1 MRVLVTGAS
10 GNVGRFVV
18 KELQQ
23 LGEEVVACGTNKQ
36 KLTELFGSDVEVVTL
51 DFTRPDTFKEA
62 TENIDRVFLMRPP
75 HLGKAKD
82 MYPFI
87 DYLAKQSLQLVVFL
101 SLMGVSR
108 NPFPPHYRIE
118 KYIMQK
124 GLPYTH
130 VRPGFFM
137 QNISGVHA
145 EEIKEQNKVFVPAG
159 NSKTSFIDAR
169 DIGLAIA
176 KMLHQPEKHHD
187 KAYTLTG
194 KEALTYHQVAHIL
207 SKVTGKEILYEKP
220 SMLAYRKYYIEERQL
235 DPTYVTVT
243 MMLYLMTRLGTAKAV
258 TADFSEITGKEPTSF
273 KQFALDHVTTFQ

>member
-1 MRVLVTGAS
+1 
-10 GNVGRFVV
+10 
-18 KELQQ
+18 
-23 LGEEVVACGTNKQ
+23 
-36 KLTELFGSDVEVVTL
+36 
-51 DFTRPDTFKEA
+51 
-62 TENIDRVFLMRPP
+62 
-75 HLGKAKD
+75 
-82 MYPFI
+82 
-87 DYLAKQSLQLVVFL
+87 
-101 SLMGVSR
+101 
-108 NPFPPHYRIE
+108 
-118 KYIMQK
+118 
-124 GLPYTH
+124 LPYTH

-145 EEIKEQNKVFVPAG
+145 EEIKEQNKVCVPAG

-176 KMLHQPEKHHD
+176 MLLHQPKKHNK

-194 KEALTYHQVAHIL
+194 KEPLTYHQVAGIL
-207 SKVTGKEILYEKP
+207 SDVTGKDIVYEKP

>member
-10 GNVGRFVV
+10 GNVGRFVAN
-18 KELQQ
+18 ELLL
-23 LGEEVVACGTNKQ
+23 LGEDVVVAGTSKQ
-36 KLTELFGSDVEVVTL
+36 KLTELFGNDVEAVTL
-51 DFTRPDTFKEA
+51 DFTRPDTFKDA

-87 DYLAKQSLQLVVFL
+87 DHLSERSLQLVVFL

-118 KYIMQK
+118 KYIEQK
-124 GLPYTH
+124 HLPYTH

-145 EEIKEQNKVFVPAG
+145 KEIKEQNKVCIPAG
-159 NSKTSFIDAR
+159 NSETSFIDAR

-176 KMLHQPEKHHD
+176 KILHQPEKHHD

-194 KEALTYHQVAHIL
+194 KEALTYHQVADIL
-207 SKVTGKEILYEKP
+207 SNVTGKKINYEKP

-258 TADFSEITGKEPTSF
+258 TADFSELTGKEPTSF
-273 KQFALDHVTTFQ
+273 KQFALDHVAAFK

>member
-10 GNVGRFVV
+10 GNVGQFVV
-18 KELQQ
+18 KELQK
-23 LGEEVVACGTNKQ
+23 LGEEVVVSGTNKQ
-36 KLTELFGSDVEVVTL
+36 KLTELFGRDVEAVAL

-62 TENIDRVFLMRPP
+62 TKNIDRVFLMRPP

-87 DYLAKQSLQLVVFL
+87 DHLVKQFLQLVVFL

-118 KYIMQK
+118 KYIEQK
-124 GLPYTH
+124 HLPFTH

-159 NSKTSFIDAR
+159 NSETSFIDAR

-176 KMLHQPEKHHD
+176 KILHEPEKHHD

-194 KEALTYHQVAHIL
+194 KEALTYTQVADIL
-207 SKVTGKEILYEKP
+207 SDVTGKNIVYDKP

-243 MMLYLMTRLGTAKAV
+243 MMLYLMTRLGTAKPV
-258 TADFSEITGKEPTSF
+258 TADFTDITGKEPTSF
-273 KQFALDHVTTFQ
+273 KQFALDHVTAFK

>member
-23 LGEEVVACGTNKQ
+23 LGEEVVVAGTNKQ
-36 KLTELFGSDVEVVTL
+36 KLIGIFGSDVEAVTL

-87 DYLAKQSLQLVVFL
+87 DHLSEQSLQLVVFL
-101 SLMGVSR
+101 SLMGVRR

-118 KYIMQK
+118 KYIEQQH
-124 GLPYTH
+124 LPYTH
-130 VRPGFFM
+130 VRPDFFM

-159 NSKTSFIDAR
+159 NSETSFIDGR

-194 KEALTYHQVAHIL
+194 KEALTYNQVADIL
-207 SKVTGKEILYEKP
+207 SDVTGKDIVYDKP

-243 MMLYLMTRLGTAKAV
+243 MMLYLMTRLGTAKPV

-273 KQFALDHVTTFQ
+273 KQFALDHVAAFK